1 MSNYKLSI
9 LIPTY
14 NRLELFKET
23 LNSIL
28 PQAQGKPVHIAIVDD
43 GSTEGNYEYAFELSK
58 KYPFIEVAKHEKN
71 LGVAS
76 AKNTLLGLAK
86 GRYLFFFDSDDLLLQ
101 GAMDKILELIDSGI
115 AEVYVLNTYRQKGKK
130 LKFKVFLENKKGLE
144 LLKAFLD
151 GAFSEALYLIQ
162 TKHALNI
169 LCNPNLR
176 VKEDLAQKACYL
188 LFHKVKIINQPFA
201 IIRDNPQRLRRV
213 STYYFAHAIAAVED
227 LFNRLPSEYQAL
239 KPYALGKTYLE
250 LAKMAYRSRFFIE
263 AQKFLEETKNYLPVL
278 SKDFKY
284 LKLKVKLILRKVILR
299 KVFS

>member
-14 NRLELFKET
+14 NRLDLFKET
-23 LNSIL
+23 LNSII

-43 GSTEGNYEYAFELSK
+43 GSTEGNYEYALELSK
-58 KYPFIEVAKHEKN
+58 KYLFIEVARHEKN
-71 LGVAS
+71 LGLAS

-86 GRYLFFFDSDDLLLQ
+86 GRYLLFFDSDDLLLQ
-101 GAMDKILELIDSGI
+101 GAMDKILELIDSEI

-130 LKFKVFLENKKGLE
+130 LKFKPFPENKKGLE

-201 IIRDNPQRLRRV
+201 IIRDNPQRLRKV
-213 STYYFAHAIAAVED
+213 SDYYFQNAIDAIED
-227 LFNRLPSEYQAL
+227 LFKRLPSEYQCF
-239 KPYALGKTYLE
+239 KPFAYAKTYLDLE
-250 LAKMAYRSRFFIE
+250 KRAYLNGNLAKA
-263 AQKFLEETKNYLPVL
+263 
-278 SKDFKY
+278 KDFLKKAIECYPEIRKDLKY
-284 LKLKVKLILRKVILR
+284 WKLRFKILFKNFLKK
-299 KVFS
+299 